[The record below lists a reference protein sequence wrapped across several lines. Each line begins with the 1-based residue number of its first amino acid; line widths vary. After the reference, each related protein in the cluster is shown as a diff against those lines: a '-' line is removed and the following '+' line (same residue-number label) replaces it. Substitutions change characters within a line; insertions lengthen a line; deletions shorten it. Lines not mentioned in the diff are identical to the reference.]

1 MKLIIVESPTKAKTL
16 SRFLNDQYSLLSSKG
31 HIRNLPKSKL
41 GIDIE
46 KQFAP
51 QYIVPSKAKKVV
63 SDLREE
69 AKKADE
75 IIFASD
81 EDREGE
87 AIAWHLA
94 EVLNLN
100 PSQYKRIAFHE
111 ITPAAIKEALK
122 NPRAININLVNAQQ
136 ARRVLDRLVGYKLS
150 PFLWKKVMGKL
161 SAGRVQSVA
170 VHLIVKRE
178 EEIQKFKPQ
187 EFWSVTALLQKEK
200 SKEIIE
206 ANLLKK
212 GGKALSKFA
221 VPNQK
226 EADKIVDYLQKQN
239 YEVTVSQ
246 TKETKKYPLPPFT
259 TSTLQQTAG
268 RRLYFSAKYTMSLAQ
283 KLYETGLI
291 SYHRTDSVALSE
303 QALDQCQ
310 KYISEKFGKK
320 YWPGKPTFYKTK
332 SKRAQQ
338 AHEAIRPTN
347 AQKTPEE
354 LRAKLKGPSFR
365 LYQLIWQRAVASQA
379 AAAVFNNSRVDIKAG
394 IYTLRAT
401 GQNIK
406 FDGFL
411 KIYPITSQE
420 KHLPELKSG
429 DQLQSKELSPEQHF
443 TQPPGRYSEPSLV
456 KELEKLGVGRP
467 STYAPVI
474 STIQLR
480 NYVQKKENRRF
491 YPTKIGTIVDHLL
504 SEHFPKIVSPTF
516 TAEMEE
522 NLDQIAQG
530 KRKWSSVIQDFY
542 QDFANTLEKKYEEV
556 QKKDLTKKTDRKCPK
571 CGAPLIQRMGRFGEF
586 YACSSFPKCK
596 YTEPLATKKT
606 GVKCPKCQQG
616 ELIEKRTKKGKIF
629 FACNCYPKCD
639 FALWDKPT
647 GEKCPKCSSLLV
659 EAGKNKTK
667 CSNKDCQFK
676 KSVEK

>member
-16 SRFLNDQYSLLSSKG
+16 SRFLDDQYSLLSSKG
-31 HIRNLPKSKL
+31 HVRNLPKSKL

-46 KQFAP
+46 KQFTP
-51 QYIVPSKAKKVV
+51 QYIVPLKAKKIV
-63 SDLREE
+63 SDLRKE
-69 AKKADE
+69 AEKADE

-122 NPRAININLVNAQQ
+122 KPRAINIDLVNAQQ

-187 EFWSVTALLQKEK
+187 EFWSITALLQKTK
-200 SKEIIE
+200 GKETVE

-212 GGKALSKFA
+212 EDKALSKFA
-221 VPNQK
+221 VSSQS
-226 EADKIVDYLQKQN
+226 EADEIVNYLQDQN
-239 YEVTVSQ
+239 YEVVVSQ

-291 SYHRTDSVALSE
+291 SYHRTDSVTLSK

-310 KYISEKFGKK
+310 KYINGELGKK
-320 YWPGKPTFYKTK
+320 YWPGEPTFYKTK

-347 AQKTPEE
+347 AQKTPGE
-354 LRAKLKGPSFR
+354 LKTKLKGPSFR
-365 LYQLIWQRAVASQA
+365 LYQLIWQRAVASQM
-379 AAAVFNNSRVDIKAG
+379 AAAVFNNSRIDIKAG

-411 KIYPITSQE
+411 KIYPTASQE

-429 DQLQSKELSPEQHF
+429 DQLQLKEISPEQHF

-491 YPTKIGTIVDHLL
+491 YPTEIGTIVDHLL
-504 SEHFPKIVSPTF
+504 SEHFPKIVSPAL

-530 KRKWSSVIQDFY
+530 KREWPSVIQDFY
-542 QDFANTLEKKYEEV
+542 QDFANTLEQKYEEV

-571 CGAPLIQRMGRFGEF
+571 CGNPLIQRMGRFGDF

-616 ELIEKRTKKGKIF
+616 QLIEKRTKKGKIF
-629 FACNCYPKCD
+629 FACDCYPKCD

-647 GEKCPKCSSLLV
+647 GEKCPECNSLLV
-659 EAGKNKTK
+659 ESGKNKTK
-667 CSNKDCQFK
+667 CSNKDCQSN
-676 KSVEK
+676 KSVKK